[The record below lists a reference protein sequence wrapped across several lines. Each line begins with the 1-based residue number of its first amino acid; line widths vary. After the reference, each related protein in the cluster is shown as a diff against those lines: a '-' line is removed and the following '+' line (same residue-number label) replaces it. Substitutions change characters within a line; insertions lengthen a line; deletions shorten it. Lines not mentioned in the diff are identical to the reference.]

1 MNVLQKIPNK
11 IKQCQQCCVHCGKS
25 YKTRTNLEKHLL
37 LCELLHKRKTT
48 RLVLEEE
55 EDMPIP
61 SQKRMYQLLLEL
73 GQKYIK
79 LEEKVEEI
87 NKYVVKKKKKINI
100 VEWLN
105 ENIKPNIL
113 FDSLPEQIHITY
125 DNVEFLFNNSFYDT
139 LNEIFVNTIYN
150 INEIENPIFAFIQK
164 NNTFYIYD
172 KVEGYNVW
180 SELTNEKLIKFL
192 NKIQMKISK
201 SFYEWKKLHLQ
212 EIKDNDKVSTLY
224 DKAMIKLMSAEFK
237 QESVLSKI
245 KSNMFSRMKT
255 DIKALVEYE
264 FDF

>member
-61 SQKRMYQLLLEL
+61 SQKRMYHLLLEL

-100 VEWLN
+100 LEWLN
-105 ENIKPNIL
+105 ANITPNIL
-113 FDSLPEQIHITY
+113 FDSLQEHIHITY
-125 DNVEFLFNNSFYDT
+125 TNVEFLFNNSFYDT
-139 LNEIFVNTIYN
+139 LNEIFVNTIYT
-150 INEIENPIFAFIQK
+150 INEMEHHIFAFIQR

-172 KVEGYNVW
+172 KVEGNNEW
-180 SELTNEKLIKFL
+180 SELTNEKLTRFL

-212 EIKDNDKVSTLY
+212 EINDNDKVSILY
-224 DKAMIKLMSAEFK
+224 DKAMIKLMSVEFK

-245 KSNMFSRMKT
+245 KSIMYSRMKT